1 MSFRGDFRAGTTLPL
16 FFNTRSS
23 SGAPASLGGSPTSL
37 VVYKDDSTTQSN
49 AGVTFTGNFDSVT
62 GLNLVTINTASDT
75 SFYAVGARYTVV
87 IDNGVIDGVS
97 VVGAVVA
104 EFTLSPL
111 AFGRD
116 GLVIGTVASGATN
129 TVIPIS
135 LLFPNTSESTNDHFN
150 GRYITFVT
158 GALAGQSSDVTDYFG
173 AGQELSVTALTEA
186 PNIGDYFV
194 IS

>member
-1 MSFRGDFRAGTTLPL
+1 MSYRGDFRAGTTIHLL
-16 FFNTRSS
+16 FNTRDAT
-23 SGAPASLGGSPTSL
+23 GAPASLGGSPTSL
-37 VVYKDDSTTQSN
+37 VVYKNNSTTQSG
-49 AGVTFTGNFDSVT
+49 AGVTFTGNFDGVT
-62 GLNLVTINTASDT
+62 GLNLVSIDTSSDT
-75 SFYAVGARYTVV
+75 SFYTVGGRFSVV
-87 IDNGVIDGVS
+87 LDNGVISGIS
-97 VVGAVVA
+97 VVGAIVA
-104 EFTLSPL
+104 DFTLSAL

-116 GLVIGTVASGATN
+116 ALVVGTVASGATT

-135 LLFPNTSESTNDHFN
+135 LLFPNTAEATNDHFN

-158 GALAGQSSDVTDYFG
+158 GALAGQSSDITDYFG